1 MAEIKP
7 EDLTLGARRGTR
19 VPMRL
24 PVRLVKDASGSFQG
38 VQGWTVVLSQY
49 GARIEC
55 PQPCVVSEEI
65 VVTNLTNERGAMGKV
80 VWCDEKKNENGN
92 FEIGVELKDAKD
104 IWGITFPS
112 SELTAPR
119 RIVATAPIDATAIEI
134 LKQVAPV
141 EIAPST
147 NEETMLGLL
156 KGTIALVVRGE
167 GRVTGGMIEACPT
180 LRVIGRT
187 GAGFDSIDVAAATAR
202 KIPVINAPV
211 SGFAVAEAALAL
223 LLALVKKIPLCDS
236 IVKSGQWQKRYDF
249 KTGDLAEHT
258 LGIVGLGKIGAHLAK
273 LAQPFGMTIFGY
285 DPFVSSDK
293 AGVPWV
299 QMVKLPELLS
309 RSDFVSLHV
318 PLMEQTRGLINR
330 ERLAMIKRGAI
341 LINTSRGGVIES
353 LDVLADALDE
363 GKLSAAGLD
372 VFPAE
377 PPDSSHRI
385 FKDPRVL
392 CAPHVLGVSEL
403 AMDRIYRSMATDM
416 VAVLQERP
424 PQYCVNPEVLS

>member
-1 MAEIKP
+1 M
-7 EDLTLGARRGTR
+7 
-19 VPMRL
+19 PMRL
-24 PVRLVKDASGSFQG
+24 PVRLVKDASGSFEG
-38 VQGWTVVLSQY
+38 VEGWTIVLSQY

-55 PQPCVVSEEI
+55 KRPPVMGDEV
-65 VVTNLTNERGAMGKV
+65 VVTNLANERSAMGKV
-80 VWCDEKKNENGN
+80 VWCEDKKNENGN
-92 FEIGVELKDAKD
+92 FEFGVELRDAKNL
-104 IWGITFPS
+104 WGITFPS
-112 SELTAPR
+112 AEATAFQ

-134 LKQVAPV
+134 LQQVAPV

-167 GRVTGGMIEACPT
+167 GRVTGGMIDACPT

-211 SGFAVAEAALAL
+211 SGFAVAEGALAL

-236 IVKSGQWQKRYDF
+236 VVKTGQWQKRYDF
-249 KTGDLAEHT
+249 KTGDLADHT

-273 LAQPFGMTIFGY
+273 LAQPFGMTILGY
-285 DPFVSSDK
+285 DPFVSSEK

-299 QMVKLPELLS
+299 EMMELAELLP

-318 PLMEQTRGLINR
+318 PLMEQTRELINR
-330 ERLAMIKRGAI
+330 ERLALIKPGAI
-341 LINTSRGGVIES
+341 LINTSRGGVVES
-353 LDVLADALDE
+353 LDALAEALDT
-363 GKLSAAGLD
+363 GQLSAVGLD
-372 VFPAE
+372 VFPTE

-424 PQYCVNPEVLS
+424 PQHCVNPEVFS

>member
-1 MAEIKP
+1 M
-7 EDLTLGARRGTR
+7 
-19 VPMRL
+19 PMRL
-24 PVRLVKDASGSFQG
+24 PVRLVKDASGSFEG
-38 VQGWTVVLSQY
+38 VEGWTIVLSQY

-55 PQPCVVSEEI
+55 KRPCDMGDEV
-65 VVTNLTNERGAMGKV
+65 VVTNLANERSAMGKV
-80 VWCDEKKNENGN
+80 VWCEQKKNENGN
-92 FEIGVELKDAKD
+92 FEFGVELRDAKD
-104 IWGITFPS
+104 LWGITFPS
-112 SELTAPR
+112 AEATAFQ

-134 LKQVAPV
+134 LQQVAPV

-167 GRVTGGMIEACPT
+167 GLVTGGMIDACPM

-273 LAQPFGMTIFGY
+273 LAQPFGMTVLGY
-285 DPFVSSDK
+285 DPFVSSEK

-299 QMVKLPELLS
+299 EMMELPELLP

-330 ERLAMIKRGAI
+330 ERLALIKPGAI
-341 LINTSRGGVIES
+341 LINTSRGGVVES
-353 LDVLADALDE
+353 LDALAEALDA
-363 GKLSAAGLD
+363 GQLSAVGLD
-372 VFPAE
+372 VFPTE

-385 FKDPRVL
+385 FKDSRVL
-392 CAPHVLGVSEL
+392 CAPHVLGVSNL

-416 VAVLQERP
+416 VAVLQNRS

>member
-1 MAEIKP
+1 M
-7 EDLTLGARRGTR
+7 
-19 VPMRL
+19 PMRL
-24 PVRLVKDASGSFQG
+24 PVRLVKDASGSFEG
-38 VQGWTVVLSQY
+38 VEGWTIVLSQY

-55 PQPCVVSEEI
+55 KRPPVMGDEV
-65 VVTNLTNERGAMGKV
+65 VVTNLAHERSAMGKV
-80 VWCDEKKNENGN
+80 VWCEDKKNENGN
-92 FEIGVELKDAKD
+92 FEFGVELRDAKNL
-104 IWGITFPS
+104 WGITFPS
-112 SELTAPR
+112 AEATAFQ

-134 LKQVAPV
+134 LQQVAPV

-167 GRVTGGMIEACPT
+167 GRVTGGMIDACPT

-211 SGFAVAEAALAL
+211 SGFAVAEGSLAL

-236 IVKSGQWQKRYDF
+236 VVKTGQWQKRYDF
-249 KTGDLAEHT
+249 KTGDLADHT

-273 LAQPFGMTIFGY
+273 LAQPFGMTILGY
-285 DPFVSSDK
+285 DPFVSSEK

-299 QMVKLPELLS
+299 EMMELAELLP

-318 PLMEQTRGLINR
+318 PLMEQTRELINR
-330 ERLAMIKRGAI
+330 ERLALIKPGAI
-341 LINTSRGGVIES
+341 LINTSRGGVVES
-353 LDVLADALDE
+353 LDALAEALDT
-363 GKLSAAGLD
+363 GQLSAVGLD
-372 VFPAE
+372 VFPTE

-424 PQYCVNPEVLS
+424 PQHCVNPEVCS

>member
-1 MAEIKP
+1 M
-7 EDLTLGARRGTR
+7 
-19 VPMRL
+19 PMKL
-24 PVRLVKDASGSFQG
+24 PVRLVKDASGSFEG
-38 VQGWTVVLSQY
+38 VEGWTIVLSQY

-55 PQPCVVSEEI
+55 KRPSVMGDEV
-65 VVTNLTNERGAMGKV
+65 VVTNLANERSSMGKV
-80 VWCDEKKNENGN
+80 VWCEDKKNENGN
-92 FEIGVELKDAKD
+92 FEFGVELRDAKNL
-104 IWGITFPS
+104 WGITFPS
-112 SELTAPR
+112 AAAAPQ
-119 RIVATAPIDATAIEI
+119 RIVATAPIDTTAIEI
-134 LKQVAPV
+134 LQQVAPV

-147 NEETMLGLL
+147 DEETMLGLL
-156 KGTIALVVRGE
+156 EDTVALVVRGE
-167 GRVTGGMIEACPT
+167 GRVTGRMIDACPT

-187 GAGFDSIDVAAATAR
+187 GAGFDSIAVAAATAR

-249 KTGDLAEHT
+249 KTGDLADHT

-273 LAQPFGMTIFGY
+273 LAQPFGMTVLGY
-285 DPFVSSDK
+285 DPFVSSEK

-299 QMVKLPELLS
+299 EMMELPELLP

-330 ERLAMIKRGAI
+330 ERLALIKPGAI
-341 LINTSRGGVIES
+341 LINTSRGGVVES
-353 LDVLADALDE
+353 LDALAEALDA
-363 GKLSAAGLD
+363 GQLSAVGLD
-372 VFPAE
+372 VFPTE

-385 FKDPRVL
+385 FKDSRVL
-392 CAPHVLGVSEL
+392 CAPHVLGVSNL

-416 VAVLQERP
+416 VAVLRNRS
-424 PQYCVNPEVLS
+424 PQYCVNPEVIS

>member
-1 MAEIKP
+1 
-7 EDLTLGARRGTR
+7 
-19 VPMRL
+19 MRL
-24 PVRLVKDASGSFQG
+24 PVRLVKDASGSFEG
-38 VQGWTVVLSQY
+38 VEGWTIVLSQY

-55 PQPCVVSEEI
+55 KRPPVMGDEV
-65 VVTNLTNERGAMGKV
+65 VVTNLANERSSMGKV
-80 VWCDEKKNENGN
+80 VWREDKKNENGN
-92 FEIGVELKDAKD
+92 FEFGVELRNAKD
-104 IWGITFPS
+104 LWGITFPS
-112 SELTAPR
+112 PEATAFQ

-134 LKQVAPV
+134 LQQVAPV

-167 GRVTGGMIEACPT
+167 GLVTGGMIDACPT

-258 LGIVGLGKIGAHLAK
+258 LGIVGLGKIGTHLAK
-273 LAQPFGMTIFGY
+273 LAQPFGMTILGY
-285 DPFVSSDK
+285 DPFVSSEK

-299 QMVKLPELLS
+299 EMMELPELLP

-330 ERLAMIKRGAI
+330 ERLALIKPGAI
-341 LINTSRGGVIES
+341 LINTSRGGVVEN
-353 LDVLADALDE
+353 LDALAEALDA
-363 GKLSAAGLD
+363 GQLSAVGLD
-372 VFPAE
+372 VFPTE

-385 FKDPRVL
+385 FKDSRVL
-392 CAPHVLGVSEL
+392 CAPHVLGVSNL

-416 VAVLQERP
+416 VAVLQNRS

>member
-1 MAEIKP
+1 MAKIKP
-7 EDLTLGARRGTR
+7 EDLTLGARRSTR
-19 VPMRL
+19 VPMRF
-24 PVRLVKDASGSFQG
+24 PVRLVKDASGSLEG
-38 VQGWTVVLSQY
+38 VEGSTIVLSQY
-49 GARIEC
+49 GARLEC
-55 PQPCVVSEEI
+55 KQSCVVGEEI
-65 VVTNLTNERGAMGKV
+65 VVTNLANKRSAMGKV
-80 VWCDEKKNENGN
+80 VWCENKKNENGN
-92 FEIGVELKDAKD
+92 FEFGVELKDAEKL
-104 IWGITFPS
+104 WGITFP
-112 SELTAPR
+112 APAAAPQ
-119 RIVATAPIDATAIEI
+119 RIVATAPIDAIAIEI

-147 NEETMLGLL
+147 DEDTMMGLL
-156 KGTIALVVRGE
+156 EGTIALVCRGE
-167 GRVTGGMIEACPT
+167 GRVTGGMIDVCTT

-187 GAGFDSIDVAAATAR
+187 GAGFDTIDVVAATAR

-211 SGFAVAEAALAL
+211 SGFAVAEGALAL

-236 IVKSGQWQKRYDF
+236 VVKTGQWQKRYEF
-249 KTGDLAEHT
+249 KTGDLADHT

-273 LAQPFGMTIFGY
+273 LAQPFGMTMFGY

-299 QMVKLPELLS
+299 KMVKLPELLS

-318 PLMEQTRGLINR
+318 PLMEQTLGLINR

-353 LDVLADALDE
+353 LDLLADALDE

-372 VFPAE
+372 VFPTE

-403 AMDRIYRSMATDM
+403 AMDRIYRSMANDM

-424 PQYCVNPEVLS
+424 PQYCVNPEVFS